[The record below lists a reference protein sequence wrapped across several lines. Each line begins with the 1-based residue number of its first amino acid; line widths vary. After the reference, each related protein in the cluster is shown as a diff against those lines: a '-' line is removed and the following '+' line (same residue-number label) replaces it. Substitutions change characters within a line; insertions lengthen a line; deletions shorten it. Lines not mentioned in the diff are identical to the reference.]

1 MHAIAAQVE
10 ISLVQGKID
19 KETNKLVKTTFLK
32 AGEKGVCHIKIERP
46 ICLEKYEFM
55 PTLGRFTLRDEG
67 KTIGYG

>member
-32 AGEKGVCHIKIERP
+32 AGEKGVCHIKVQ
-46 ICLEKYEFM
+46 KY
-55 PTLGRFTLRDEG
+55 
-67 KTIGYG
+67 